1 MPGEHTICIHSNST
15 KWSLM
20 ASEKMVRP
28 KRSVLLSYLIYRK
41 SISNFMLVQRQITK
55 RLHPRKNWQS
65 CNWEY
70 DNWWTKSLKFK
81 KNKIINDFVR
91 NDFVRLLS
99 KFFIF
104 TTRAPNPDRTQTK
117 SNFRST
123 NSRVLWWSIL
133 QTLVL
138 IGAAIWQVRHMRT
151 FFEAKK
157 LV

>member
-1 MPGEHTICIHSNST
+1 M
-15 KWSLM
+15 
-20 ASEKMVRP
+20 
-28 KRSVLLSYLIYRK
+28 
-41 SISNFMLVQRQITK
+41 
-55 RLHPRKNWQS
+55 
-65 CNWEY
+65 
-70 DNWWTKSLKFK
+70 
-81 KNKIINDFVR
+81 
-91 NDFVRLLS
+91 RLLS

-104 TTRAPNPDRTQTK
+104 TIRAPNPDRTQTT